1 MRFEEVIPAL
11 RNGKKVR
18 RESWHRA
25 DSITYEWDGNLSK
38 LRDMPHGGYFQYQLS
53 LEDLNANNWE
63 VKDGGWKPRS
73 KGKMQD
79 IMEEIEC
86 DPKIA
91 EEADEEQRRN
101 NLIPEELNE
110 RFTI

>member
-1 MRFEEVIPAL
+1 MKFEEVIPAL
-11 RNGKKVR
+11 REGKKVR

-25 DSITYEWDGNLSK
+25 DSITYEWGSDLSK
-38 LRDMPHGGYFQYQLS
+38 LRDMPHGGYFQYQLP
-53 LEDLNANNWE
+53 LEDLNADDWE
-63 VKDGGWKPRS
+63 IKDKNWKPKS

-86 DPKIA
+86 DPKVAKEA
-91 EEADEEQRRN
+91 EEHARRSI
-101 NLIPEELNE
+101 LTPEELSR

>member
-1 MRFEEVIPAL
+1 MKFEKIIPAL

-25 DSITYEWDGNLSK
+25 DSITYEWNNDLSLYK
-38 LRDMPHGGYFQYQLS
+38 DMPHGGYFNYHLP
-53 LEDLNANNWE
+53 LEDLNANDWE
-63 VKDGGWKPRS
+63 IKDENWKPKS
-73 KGKMQD
+73 KGRMHD

-86 DPKIA
+86 DPEVAKEA
-91 EEADEEQRRN
+91 EENVRRN
-101 NLIPEELNE
+101 ILTPEEMDR